1 MSRKDILEEAS
12 SEDIEYLQAIMN
24 KKSISKEKNS
34 FMKNTEL
41 AESKSWYRNENS
53 FLQTNSEPNMISTRT
68 TSVAETEKGI
78 TIDAKCSLSQNISIE
93 QEELSTPEWFK
104 KVAANFD
111 LPHSEIDTNEITN
124 IGKYAILRK
133 S

>member
-1 MSRKDILEEAS
+1 M
-12 SEDIEYLQAIMN
+12 YLFCVFY
-24 KKSISKEKNS
+24 IS
-34 FMKNTEL
+34 EL
-41 AESKSWYRNENS
+41 AESKSWYRNEIS
-53 FLQTNSEPNMISTRT
+53 FLQTNSEPNIISTRPA
-68 TSVAETEKGI
+68 SVAETEKGI

-93 QEELSTPEWFK
+93 QEKLSTPEWFK
-104 KVAANFD
+104 KVAANFV